1 MFKETILTIS
11 VLAFGLMASTANAT
25 TIDFEEFSTGNLS
38 NVETINGVEFSVID
52 PTDDTALRIF
62 NDATRT
68 AYLLSCD
75 FSLSSPC
82 VKGLNVD
89 FGAPVNDVSFDFLA
103 EDLPAG
109 EVSGTVSAYLD
120 GALVGTIDLIS
131 NGATVPNLVDLSVLG
146 PIDQLILDPS
156 LDPAGLGYDNFS
168 FSVVPV
174 PAAVWLFGSGLIGL
188 VGLARRKKV

>member
-1 MFKETILTIS
+1 MYKETMLTIS
-11 VLAFGLMASTANAT
+11 ALAFGLMASTANAT

-38 NVETINGVEFSVID
+38 NVEIINGVEFSVID

-62 NDATRT
+62 NDATNT

-82 VKGLNVD
+82 VKSLNVD

-103 EDLPAG
+103 EDLSAG
-109 EVSGTVSAYLD
+109 EVSGTVNAYLD
-120 GALVGTIDLIS
+120 GVLVGTIDLIS
-131 NGATVPNLVDLSVLG
+131 NGATVPNLVDLSALG
-146 PIDQLILDPS
+146 PVDQLIIDPS